1 MMRYTHFSAVFATF
15 AVVACQASAQ
25 EVAPTHEFFPTAIG
39 TQWVYRSGVVEVLE
53 RITAHERVGNDVC
66 ARVESILNGKVVSFE
81 HIAVRPDGVYRVAVA
96 GQPVNPP
103 FRFAKFPPKL
113 NDRWEVNSA
122 VLGQAIKGTFATG
135 QASVKVPAGEFQTL
149 TTTGTG
155 FKVQESDLAFTYH
168 FAKGVGKVKQLTQIG
183 GAGGKEVVLELKE
196 FHTPQQAAVSSTLR

>member
-1 MMRYTHFSAVFATF
+1 MFGHARFLTICATF
-15 AVVACQASAQ
+15 AFFTGNAFAQ
-25 EVAPTHEFFPTAIG
+25 EVAPSHEFFPTAVG

-53 RITAHERVGNDVC
+53 RVTAHERVGDDIC

-122 VLGQAIKGTFATG
+122 VLGQAIKGSFVTG
-135 QASVKVPAGEFQTL
+135 QAAVKVPAGEFQTL

-155 FKVQESDLAFTYH
+155 FKVQESDLSFTYH
-168 FAKGVGKVKQLTQIG
+168 FAKGVGKVKQLTTIG

-196 FHTPQQAAVSSTLR
+196 FHTP